1 MVGARVS
8 EVAAECEASAVGG
21 DEEVATMPPAIV
33 ETINSMTIF
42 ADFADEKII
51 LK

>member
-1 MVGARVS
+1 MVGARIF

-33 ETINSMTIF
+33 ATINSMAIF
-42 ADFADEKII
+42 ADFADDKII
-51 LK
+51 SK